1 MKYFNV
7 FDHPKFYLETKENG
21 VDSIMNPNKKQL
33 YGTKQNKNGFL
44 VFSVEI
50 FQQIW
55 PSRIMLETE
64 RIHIEFWDKIRYN
77 CMEQENV

>member
-1 MKYFNV
+1 MGQEK
-7 FDHPKFYLETKENG
+7 LR
-21 VDSIMNPNKKQL
+21 NP
-33 YGTKQNKNGFL
+33 FL
-44 VFSVEI
+44 PRISVEI